1 MTNKTFQV
9 LIVDDEPA
17 QQAHLG
23 IKLAE
28 NHPEVRLT
36 GVCSNV
42 DAAKEFLSFNSPD
55 LIFLD
60 MVMPGK
66 TGFELLKEL
75 KEQKREI
82 NFEVV
87 FCTSFDTFAFKAF
100 QYNAIDFLLKPFSDE
115 DLARVIEKFLS
126 KVTNSQ
132 NGVGVRNLIDNMD
145 LPESE
150 RRLVLPTG
158 NGYHFA
164 LPKDVV
170 RIESSKSYTNFFLL
184 NGEQVVVSR
193 TIQEYDD
200 LLTEY
205 GFFRI
210 HVSSLVNISHVVS
223 YKKSEGIVRM
233 SDNTEAEVARR
244 RRDEFVQ
251 KMTSGNVIK

>member
-1 MTNKTFQV
+1 MTNKIFQV

-23 IKLAE
+23 KKLAE
-28 NHPEVRLT
+28 NHPEVRLV
-36 GVCSNV
+36 GICPNV
-42 DAAKEFLSFNSPD
+42 DAALEFLNSNSPD

-75 KEQKREI
+75 KEQKRDI
-82 NFEVV
+82 QFEVV
-87 FCTSFDTFAFKAF
+87 FCTSFDSYAFKAF
-100 QYNAIDFLLKPFSDE
+100 QYNAIDFLRKPFSDE
-115 DLARVIEKFLS
+115 DLAKVIHKFLS
-126 KVTNSQ
+126 RVTNSQ
-132 NGVGVRNLIDNMD
+132 NGIGVKNLMDNMD

-158 NGYHFA
+158 NGYHFVI
-164 LPKDVV
+164 PKDIV

-210 HVSSLVNISHVVS
+210 HISSLVNISHVVS
-223 YKKSEGIVRM
+223 YKKSEGLVKMR
-233 SDNTEAEVARR
+233 DNTEAEVARR